1 MTQIFVTVGN
11 QLSYLMKL
19 FFFGLLWASSSF
31 ARHPATRVKRLKY
44 ASSSSFLLLL
54 RKCFFFLFSLVLL
67 LPLFSGDG
75 ACSSSFVRQC
85 FFFLFSPWVVG
96 WFVVVLGCC
105 CGAFVFF
112 VAVVPLVFLI
122 AFEVSESF
130 SLAFQYCI
138 VVF

>member
-31 ARHPATRVKRLKY
+31 ARHPATRLKRLKY

-67 LPLFSGDG
+67 LPLFSDVIGC
-75 ACSSSFVRQC
+75 CSSFLQQW
-85 FFFLFSPWVVG
+85 FLFLFSWWSVVA
-96 WFVVVLGCC
+96 VVVLSSSS
-105 CGAFVFF
+105 
-112 VAVVPLVFLI
+112 AVVPLVFLI